1 MAPTPNK
8 DEFLY
13 PQRPFRGEF
22 TPENLLLDA
31 NLQEFAGRVGI
42 ICALENSGK
51 ITPLEAYEQ
60 IKDLWEKLEA
70 SRRNL
75 FGKEGAD

>member
-1 MAPTPNK
+1 MATSPGK
-8 DEFLY
+8 EEFIY

-22 TPENLLLDA
+22 TPENLILDA

-51 ITPLEAYEQ
+51 LSPLEAYDQ
-60 IKDLWEKLEA
+60 IKELWQQLET
-70 SRRNL
+70 SRHNL
-75 FGKEGAD
+75 FKGQ

>member
-1 MAPTPNK
+1 VAPGK
-8 DEFLY
+8 EEFIY

-31 NLQEFAGRVGI
+31 NLQEFATRVGI

-51 ITPLEAYEQ
+51 LSPLDAYEQ
-60 IKDLWEKLEA
+60 IKVLWQQLEA
-70 SRRNL
+70 SRHQL
-75 FGKEGAD
+75 FE

>member
-1 MAPTPNK
+1 VATNK
-8 DEFLY
+8 EDFIY

-51 ITPLEAYEQ
+51 LSPLDAYEQ
-60 IKDLWEKLEA
+60 IKVLWHQLETY
-70 SRRNL
+70 RKHL
-75 FGKEGAD
+75 FEE

>member
-1 MAPTPNK
+1 VATNTNK
-8 DEFLY
+8 EDFIY
-13 PQRPFRGEF
+13 PQKPFRGEF

-51 ITPLEAYEQ
+51 LSPLDAYEQ
-60 IKDLWEKLEA
+60 IKVLWHQLET
-70 SRRNL
+70 SRKHL
-75 FGKEGAD
+75 FEE

>member
-1 MAPTPNK
+1 MATNK
-8 DEFLY
+8 EDFIY

-51 ITPLEAYEQ
+51 LSPLDAYEQ
-60 IKDLWEKLEA
+60 IKVLWHQLETY
-70 SRRNL
+70 RKHL
-75 FGKEGAD
+75 FEE

>member
-1 MAPTPNK
+1 M
-8 DEFLY
+8 Y

-60 IKDLWEKLEA
+60 IKELWQKLET
-70 SRRNL
+70 SRYNL

>member
-1 MAPTPNK
+1 MATNK
-8 DEFLY
+8 EDFIY

-51 ITPLEAYEQ
+51 LSPLDAYEQ
-60 IKDLWEKLEA
+60 IKVLWHQLEN
-70 SRRNL
+70 SHKHL
-75 FGKEGAD
+75 FEE

>member
-1 MAPTPNK
+1 MAPGK
-8 DEFLY
+8 EEFIY

-31 NLQEFAGRVGI
+31 NLQEFATRVGI

-51 ITPLEAYEQ
+51 LSPLDAYEQ
-60 IKDLWEKLEA
+60 IKVLWQQLEA
-70 SRRNL
+70 SRHQL
-75 FGKEGAD
+75 FE